1 MGSAGLLGPQRV
13 PGGTQYSQSWL
24 DSSVAL
30 ASSQGKH
37 SFLPPPEM
45 WGDPELL
52 VLGRSQPGLV
62 EAPES
67 GYSEPQQVVGLAGA
81 PPSQQKLLSS
91 CGTCT

>member
-37 SFLPPPEM
+37 SFLPPPRDVGGPRAARPGEEPAGLGGGPRIWLLRTAAGGGLG
-45 WGDPELL
+45 WGPSL
-52 VLGRSQPGLV
+52 PA
-62 EAPES
+62 EAS
-67 GYSEPQQVVGLAGA
+67 F
-81 PPSQQKLLSS
+81 
-91 CGTCT
+91 